1 MEEKVFVGFSYG
13 RFKNDKGEMQSY
25 CNAFMLE
32 EFTGDQSED
41 YHYGGQKAVKY
52 GCTSLDVFKDIA
64 PGTRVKCFFDSK
76 KKISY
81 MVPANKA

>member
-1 MEEKVFVGFSYG
+1 MEEKVFVGFGYG

-32 EFTGDQSED
+32 EFTGDQNED

-52 GCTSLDVFKDIA
+52 GCTSPDVFQDIA